1 MTRKILGSECSF
13 DIPPGVRQHS
23 NICRN
28 YSWTYRHKWGI
39 TLIVSSF
46 TFISPVSSSM
56 IAPASEQLASQF
68 GITNAVV
75 MAMTTSV
82 FVLGYGELT
91 MTSMMLYLLKLDIAF
106 GPLFLGPMSEVYGR
120 SRVLQLANIWYLS
133 TYTSRL

>member
-1 MTRKILGSECSF
+1 
-13 DIPPGVRQHS
+13 
-23 NICRN
+23 
-28 YSWTYRHKWGI
+28 
-39 TLIVSSF
+39 
-46 TFISPVSSSM
+46 M

-133 TYTSRL
+133 TYNSRL